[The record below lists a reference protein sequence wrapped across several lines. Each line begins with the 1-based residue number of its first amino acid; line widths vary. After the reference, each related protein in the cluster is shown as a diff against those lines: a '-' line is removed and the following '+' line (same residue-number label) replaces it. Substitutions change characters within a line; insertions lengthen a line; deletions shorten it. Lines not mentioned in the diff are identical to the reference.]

1 MEELASP
8 LLGSH
13 LPFRK
18 HVFNMT
24 ATIQPALSGSSCDGM
39 FLGAAR
45 NFGNGVK
52 GSS

>member
-13 LPFRK
+13 LPFGK

-24 ATIQPALSGSSCDGM
+24 AIIQLVLSG
-39 FLGAAR
+39 
-45 NFGNGVK
+45 
-52 GSS
+52 